1 MIEEVSQVSQQSMNG
16 MLFTALVSFLLPIAL
31 IISVK
36 VNFKAKIS
44 SFFVGCVTY
53 VFFAMFLEALFHGL
67 ILELTG
73 TGFSDQKVL
82 YAIFAG
88 LTAAIFEEMGR
99 YVVMRYW
106 IKDKLNRGNAIMYG
120 VGHGGVE
127 ALAVV
132 GISYASNYLISKMIN
147 SGQLEETLAAMEEAM
162 RTETIQSL
170 SSLWTSPA
178 ADFYIAGIE
187 RIPMLILQVALSF
200 LMFRAVQRNDP
211 KLITMAML
219 IHFLVE
225 SITIILSLYIP
236 IFVLEGMLTVAVLA
250 VAAVIFKMY
259 WKEEGGAINERL

>member
-1 MIEEVSQVSQQSMNG
+1 MLEAVSQVSQQSMNG

-31 IISVK
+31 IISVR
-36 VNFKAKIS
+36 VNFKTKIS
-44 SFFVGCVTY
+44 NFFVGCVTY

-67 ILELTG
+67 ILKLTG
-73 TGFSDQKVL
+73 TAFSDQKVL

-99 YVVMRYW
+99 YVVMKYW
-106 IKDKLNRGNAIMYG
+106 MKDKLNRGSAIMYG

-127 ALAVV
+127 AIAVV

-147 SGQLEETLAAMEEAM
+147 SGQLEETLAAMDETM
-162 RTETIQSL
+162 RADTIQSL

-178 ADFYIAGIE
+178 ADFYVAGIE
-187 RIPMLILQVALSF
+187 RISVIILQIALSF
-200 LMFRAVQRNDP
+200 LMFRAVKKNDP
-211 KLITMAML
+211 RLITMAML

-236 IFVLEGMLTVAVLA
+236 IFALEGILMVAVLA
-250 VAAVIFKMY
+250 IAVVIFKMY